1 MSRAHAE
8 MSIEAIPIQLTDY
21 ERDGADSVLHHS
33 HTLVIK
39 QWFAAVLK

>member
-33 HTLVIK
+33 HALVIK